1 MYWCTC
7 ISSWYRQPAAQAA
20 RPGLLVA
27 GAHAACRAGP
37 EQRRAVAR
45 GVVRSAGVGQC
56 SRIIG
61 WGVCGKMDSGGG
73 GGRFYFYFIFYPSY
87 PIIKVKIK

>member
-37 EQRRAVAR
+37 EQRRQGLPHAQA
-45 GVVRSAGVGQC
+45 AGHRRRHLPSVPTPLDEPRRTAGF
-56 SRIIG
+56 RISL
-61 WGVCGKMDSGGG
+61 V
-73 GGRFYFYFIFYPSY
+73 
-87 PIIKVKIK
+87 